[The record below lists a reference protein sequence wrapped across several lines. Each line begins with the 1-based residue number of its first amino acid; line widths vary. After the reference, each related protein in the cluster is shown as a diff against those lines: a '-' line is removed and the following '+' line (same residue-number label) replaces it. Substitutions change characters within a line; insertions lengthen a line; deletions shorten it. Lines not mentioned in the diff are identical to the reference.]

1 MHSVHGSKEGLSLFS
16 LLNNT
21 KTVMGKMLLRQWFLR
36 PLYDIQAI
44 KNRQDSISLFLNPDN
59 AGIVD
64 QISSTI
70 RIVKNIPKILLL
82 LKTKSSIDEF
92 QSLLKVS

>member
-1 MHSVHGSKEGLSLFS
+1 MTLEDS
-16 LLNNT
+16 
-21 KTVMGKMLLRQWFLR
+21 
-36 PLYDIQAI
+36 I
-44 KNRQDSISLFLNPDN
+44 QDSIALFLNPGN